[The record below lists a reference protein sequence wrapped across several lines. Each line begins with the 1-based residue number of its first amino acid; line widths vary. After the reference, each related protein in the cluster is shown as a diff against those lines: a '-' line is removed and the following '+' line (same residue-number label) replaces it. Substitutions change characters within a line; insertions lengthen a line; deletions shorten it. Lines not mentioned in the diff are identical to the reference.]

1 MKYKELP
8 IKWKKEAEL
17 MERNYC
23 NVMLEEIE
31 KESGIKHP
39 ICIGVEEIVMEQ
51 LQENDYMILNDKHS
65 GNEYLERIV

>member
-31 KESGIKHP
+31 KESGICRFFNKFFKNSARK
-39 ICIGVEEIVMEQ
+39 INAVAGY
-51 LQENDYMILNDKHS
+51 DHS
-65 GNEYLERIV
+65 FGYSADFG